1 MAKNSIAVWNV
12 EYQCNLKCK
21 FCFGP
26 AISESKCLTT
36 AAARRNINKLS
47 AEGYRSLVFTGGE
60 PLLRSD
66 IIELIKYAKQKGLY
80 TILHTNGV
88 LVTTNFI
95 RQAADVLDQ
104 INLPL
109 DGNDVKTNDAM
120 RTNGHFNKI
129 ISLLRQLKNKD
140 IKIIISTVATRKN
153 LKNIPGMINIIPA
166 WISKWRIFQ
175 FNPEGKSKKTS
186 SEYKI
191 DNDKFNKL
199 IKILNTARHGYAM
212 QFVGAKDD
220 FYQRYDYYK

>member
-12 EYQCNLKCK
+12 AHQCNLKCK

-26 AISESKCLTT
+26 IISKPQCLTT
-36 AAARRNINKLS
+36 ASAQLIINKLA
-47 AEGYRSLVFTGGE
+47 AEGYKSLVFTGGE

-88 LVTTNFI
+88 LVTTDFI
-95 RQAADVLDQ
+95 QQVAGILDQ

-129 ISLLRQLKNKD
+129 ISLLGQLKNKD
-140 IKIIISTVATRKN
+140 IKIIISTVATKKN
-153 LKNIPGMINIIPA
+153 LKNIPAMINIIPN

-175 FNPEGKSKKTS
+175 FNSEGKSKKTS
-186 SEYKI
+186 SEYEI
-191 DNDKFNKL
+191 DNDEFHKL
-199 IKILNTARHGYAM
+199 IKRLNAGRREYAL
-212 QFVGAKDD
+212 QFVGIKDN